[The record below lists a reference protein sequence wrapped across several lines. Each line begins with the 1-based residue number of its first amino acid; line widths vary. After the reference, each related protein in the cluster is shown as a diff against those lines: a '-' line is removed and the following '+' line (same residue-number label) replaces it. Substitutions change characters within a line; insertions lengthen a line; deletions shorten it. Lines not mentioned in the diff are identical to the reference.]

1 MAAGSVRS
9 PRLLLGAVICAAVAV
24 VVPLG
29 ARRAGPPAA
38 ETRPADVL
46 KRAVLRTLDEGS
58 ARVVARVRS
67 SPDGVVV
74 VEGVASLV
82 GPEAS
87 LEATVEGHPD
97 APTSEVRVT
106 AGGAWLRP
114 PGTTEWIPVDAAH
127 AGASPAASWR
137 GVLQDL
143 AGASDV
149 AGGGGRLTAMVGG
162 TPVTV
167 VLDDRGRVGRV
178 QRQHEGMDVSLELSD
193 FGVGVEVDP
202 P

>member
-1 MAAGSVRS
+1 MAPWSVRS
-9 PRLLLGAVICAAVAV
+9 PRRQLGLICAAVALV
-24 VVPLG
+24 GPG
-29 ARRAGPPAA
+29 CARGTGPPAA

-67 SPDGVVV
+67 APDAVVV

-87 LEATVEGHPD
+87 LKATVEGHPD
-97 APTSEVRVT
+97 TVASEVRVT
-106 AGGAWLRP
+106 AAGAWLRL
-114 PGTTEWIPVDAAH
+114 PGSTEWISVDAVH
-127 AGASPAASWR
+127 AGASPAGSWR

-143 AGASDV
+143 AEASHV
-149 AGGGGRLTAMVGG
+149 AGGGRRLTAMVEG

-167 VLDDRGRVGRV
+167 VLDHRGRVGRV
-178 QRQHEGMDVSLELSD
+178 QRQHEGIDVSLELSD